1 MKRRYTAL
9 WLMLW
14 LLLGLVAGCGNQEEA
29 QGGQQTPDSQQEE
42 QTDPNHD
49 GADQPEDSKEE
60 PQTPAGQESRL
71 EPAEEAAAQ
80 ATAQGI
86 TQQGIY
92 WRQGEDGKRYVV
104 FNGMDRAYS
113 GMQGHLDEKTGTLTI
128 NVHSADGSSGISVY
142 EVAGSGEVTS
152 VVVLDNGQQVEVEG
166 FPG

>member
-42 QTDPNHD
+42 QTDPKDD

-60 PQTPAGQESRL
+60 PQTPAGQGSRL

-92 WRQGEDGKRYVV
+92 WRQGEDGNAMWCSTVWTGPTAACKAIWMKRPA
-104 FNGMDRAYS
+104 R
-113 GMQGHLDEKTGTLTI
+113 
-128 NVHSADGSSGISVY
+128 
-142 EVAGSGEVTS
+142 
-152 VVVLDNGQQVEVEG
+152 
-166 FPG
+166 

>member
-1 MKRRYTAL
+1 MKRRYTAR

-42 QTDPNHD
+42 QTDPKDD

-60 PQTPAGQESRL
+60 PQTPAGQGSRL

-104 FNGMDRAYS
+104 FNGVDRAYS